1 MGGVR
6 SVPAMGVDDVAAVV
20 WAGGRSTSTT
30 AYYAVL
36 VSTGNGRMGVGLR
49 ESSSCTS
56 ARVDWRLVV
65 WRWYCVAPAESQ
77 THGCRLESWRQGG
90 EGLFSSGKAEHS
102 RCRSACSAIRRVR
115 KGKNPVSIIPSPG
128 ELTSL
133 VHSRGAACSLFCLA
147 VWHSGSAVKST

>member
-1 MGGVR
+1 MCFPGVELGGVR

-90 EGLFSSGKAEHS
+90 RGSSLLGRQNTVDVE
-102 RCRSACSAIRRVR
+102 VR
-115 KGKNPVSIIPSPG
+115 
-128 ELTSL
+128 
-133 VHSRGAACSLFCLA
+133 AAQ
-147 VWHSGSAVKST
+147 